1 MNIEFMNKDAEKENG
16 HTVDATNPLKEM
28 LVNYVGNKV
37 NPENDEVTV
46 DMIIETLAEDFPE
59 FLLVVAEENWVRG
72 YQQALNDVTFK
83 SEGNDV
89 TSEESLPPT
98 IKT

>member
-16 HTVDATNPLKEM
+16 LTVDATNPLKEM

-83 SEGNDV
+83 SEGNGV
-89 TSEESLPPT
+89 TSEESLSPT